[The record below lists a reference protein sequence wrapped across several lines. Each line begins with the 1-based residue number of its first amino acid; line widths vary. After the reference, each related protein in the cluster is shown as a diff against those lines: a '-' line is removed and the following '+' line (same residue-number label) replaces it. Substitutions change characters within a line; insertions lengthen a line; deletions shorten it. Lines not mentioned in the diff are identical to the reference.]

1 MHHGCYRKYCF
12 PPSRVIW
19 WKLDFKNCS
28 YSASCV
34 ATMASFLIYVLNK
47 WHIYLYFVIAY
58 YLYLLTLKCFKT
70 FIVTE
75 RCSLLR
81 LFSIRFWMRFSDAT
95 QSSSVAKT
103 FLHLSFFYC
112 VLPRGH
118 TWWVLYHGQYHACNR
133 FRRSNSGVSK
143 FGPSSLVLWAL
154 VHRYVFIVKRWR
166 KCILI
171 QTTCS
176 WHRLPRMYIVLSRKE
191 TNRYIFIETPCA
203 QLNEVETA

>member
-12 PPSRVIW
+12 PPSRVIL
-19 WKLDFKNCS
+19 WKLDSKNCS

-103 FLHLSFFYC
+103 FLHLYFFFT
-112 VLPRGH
+112 VS
-118 TWWVLYHGQYHACNR
+118 YHADTRDEFCTT
-133 FRRSNSGVSK
+133 VSITLATASAGRIQA
-143 FGPSSLVLWAL
+143 FQSSA
-154 VHRYVFIVKRWR
+154 
-166 KCILI
+166 
-171 QTTCS
+171 
-176 WHRLPRMYIVLSRKE
+176 RLPLFYGR
-191 TNRYIFIETPCA
+191 
-203 QLNEVETA
+203 